1 MVTAL
6 VPETFFPFRLVYM
19 AWITDFKLDFEISS
33 TINLIQFIIY
43 IFLPNDGHKRY
54 IVI

>member
-6 VPETFFPFRLVYM
+6 VPETFFPLLLVYM

-33 TINLIQFIIY
+33 NRTINLIQFIISCLMAG
-43 IFLPNDGHKRY
+43 IKGIL
-54 IVI
+54 